1 MTVFDFLQAD
11 NKGCNCFAGGDAGSS
26 HGCFDLVALLTLQ
39 GEPPTPIF
47 QHRQQSTLSRCRA
60 FSQLADQT
68 WITVALAFIKELD
81 LITSKWQEMVSGQPT
96 GPQKQGGEGSDAQPK
111 GKSQPKRK
119 QKGGGRGQSGGRQ
132 GGRGG
137 MKAAGK
143 PSQRSSM
150 NSDTGAGAKP
160 SCGLYGFF
168 HLGHLFA
175 EVGHAFSN

>member
-96 GPQKQGGEGSDAQPK
+96 GPQKQGE
-111 GKSQPKRK
+111 
-119 QKGGGRGQSGGRQ
+119 RGQ
-132 GGRGG
+132 
-137 MKAAGK
+137 ML
-143 PSQRSSM
+143 SQRERASQSE
-150 NSDTGAGAKP
+150 SRKE
-160 SCGLYGFF
+160 
-168 HLGHLFA
+168 A
-175 EVGHAFSN
+175 EGVSQGDVKEAEEE